1 MIWESYNYM
10 IQSFIR
16 DFFLVLGGGG
26 GGILSVK
33 TELLFCL
40 FDKKL
45 IKRNKKGF
53 GVKGLQAVLEEQKG
67 SVVFS
72 GVAF

>member
-1 MIWESYNYM
+1 M